1 LKHLTLKK
9 FLAFFVVFLLTL
21 TQITLMPK
29 AAEKSDKK
37 NVVVYF
43 PNWGTYNAAHSSISV
58 DQLPWDKV
66 TVINHAFFEVDS
78 SFKLATTDSY
88 ADFDKSFPHS
98 EGWDADKLRGHMGE
112 YKYYKSQYPNVKVL
126 ISVGGWTRGANFHA
140 MASSSSSRAVF
151 INSVVDFLKKYP
163 FIDGIDID
171 WEFPGIDRKADPN
184 DQFDKGCPGGPED
197 KQNFTSLLR
206 EIRKA
211 YNDNGLS
218 NKMLTIAAP
227 SGYDKA
233 QYTEPNVY
241 AQYLDFINVMTY
253 DMHGAWETT
262 TNHHAAIYPNPND
275 PSGTSPVDIKNKY
288 NTDSAMRLYRD
299 TYNIPA
305 SKLNVG
311 TPFYSR
317 GWKNVVNNAG
327 SLPGLFASANG
338 APVGTWDNAQSPGGQ
353 NPYFKMKELEKTS
366 GYVKYRD
373 PYAKVPYLYNASQGI
388 MYTYEDEESLTERC
402 NYVLNNGYGGMI
414 AWEISGDD
422 PNGFPLTSLM
432 ANKLSGGSNPTTP
445 TNPTNPS
452 NPGTS
457 YPAWDSSKAYVNGDI
472 VSYNNNNY
480 KAKWWTQGDKP
491 GASDVW
497 ELIGAATPTNPTN
510 PSNPTTPT
518 NPSNPTDPT
527 NPSDPGT
534 SYPAWDSSKAYV
546 NGDIVS
552 YNNNNY
558 KAKWWTQGDKPGASD
573 VWELIGAV
581 TPTNPKY

>member
-1 LKHLTLKK
+1 
-9 FLAFFVVFLLTL
+9 
-21 TQITLMPK
+21 M
-29 AAEKSDKK
+29 
-37 NVVVYF
+37 
-43 PNWGTYNAAHSSISV
+43 
-58 DQLPWDKV
+58 PWDKV

-126 ISVGGWTRGANFHA
+126 
-140 MASSSSSRAVF
+140 
-151 INSVVDFLKKYP
+151 
-163 FIDGIDID
+163 
-171 WEFPGIDRKADPN
+171 
-184 DQFDKGCPGGPED
+184 
-197 KQNFTSLLR
+197 
-206 EIRKA
+206 
-211 YNDNGLS
+211 
-218 NKMLTIAAP
+218 TIAAP

-275 PSGTSPVDIKNKY
+275 PSGTSPIDIKNKY
-288 NTDSAMRLYRD
+288 NTDSAMKLYRD

-317 GWKNVVNNAG
+317 GWKNVVNNG
-327 SLPGLFASANG
+327 GNLPGLFASANG

-414 AWEISGDD
+414 AWEVSGDD

-432 ANKLSGGSNPTTP
+432 ANKLAGGSNPTTPSNPTNPSNPTTP
-445 TNPTNPS
+445 TNPTDPATPS

-497 ELIGAATPTNPTN
+497 ELIGA
-510 PSNPTTPT
+510 TTP
-518 NPSNPTDPT
+518 N
-527 NPSDPGT
+527 
-534 SYPAWDSSKAYV
+534 
-546 NGDIVS
+546 
-552 YNNNNY
+552 
-558 KAKWWTQGDKPGASD
+558 
-573 VWELIGAV
+573 
-581 TPTNPKY
+581 NPKY